1 MKIFLPLLAGML
13 TIAFVPQRLQ
23 AQCSGGATAFTL
35 TFDTVAV
42 GNGNSSQT
50 FSLPKFNPALGTL
63 ISVDIMSV
71 VGLQYSYDLENQT
84 SQAKLFKTKIVRTD
98 DIYSTSLDPSSINAV
113 NQTPSVN
120 TTIPAHQQISYGPT
134 KMNYTVTNTVNDG
147 RLVNFMGAGT
157 VDFDYETGTSAS
169 VQGPLPWQLNFTS
182 VTDTTRF
189 SVTYNYCTTSLLS
202 AGLLYFSA
210 NALKGK
216 VVLNWKQ
223 SAVESN
229 RLYNVQVSTDG
240 QRFSTLASIREN
252 NQGDYNYVY
261 LSNASAKLYFRIQ
274 EVDAAGDMKYSNTRT
289 IVPELQNSTAAVR
302 IYPTVYTGGSLQ
314 VSFPYK
320 ADWQISFY
328 AADGRKTTQQ
338 LPADLYST
346 QLVLPA
352 TLSNGVYTTEVVNI
366 KTQQKLVTR
375 LVVQR

>member
-1 MKIFLPLLAGML
+1 MKIFLPLLACLL
-13 TIAFVPQRLQ
+13 TIVLVPDSLK

-35 TFDTVAV
+35 AYDTVAT

-63 ISVDIMSV
+63 ISVDIVSV
-71 VGLQYSYDLENQT
+71 VGLKYSYELENQT
-84 SQAKLFKTKIVRTD
+84 SQNKLFKTKIVRTD
-98 DIYSTSLDPSSINAV
+98 DIYSTALDPSSINAV

-120 TTIPAHQQISYGPT
+120 TIIPAHQQISYGPT
-134 KMNYTVTNTVNDG
+134 WMNYTVTNTVNDG

-202 AGLLYFSA
+202 SGLLYFSA
-210 NALKGK
+210 TALKGK
-216 VVLNWKQ
+216 VALNWRQ
-223 SAVESN
+223 SAPDPN

-240 QRFSTLASIREN
+240 QRYSTLASIKEDN
-252 NQGDYNYVY
+252 LGNYNYVY

-274 EVDAAGDMKYSNTRT
+274 EVNVSGDLKYSNTRM
-289 IVPELQNSTAAVR
+289 IAPEQQNNAAAVR
-302 IYPTVYTGGSLQ
+302 IYPTVYTGGNLQ
-314 VSFPYK
+314 VNFPYK

-338 LPADLYST
+338 LPVNLYST
-346 QLVLPA
+346 QLVLPS
-352 TLSNGVYTTEVVNI
+352 TLSNGVYTAEVINT
-366 KTQQKLVTR
+366 KTQEKLVTR